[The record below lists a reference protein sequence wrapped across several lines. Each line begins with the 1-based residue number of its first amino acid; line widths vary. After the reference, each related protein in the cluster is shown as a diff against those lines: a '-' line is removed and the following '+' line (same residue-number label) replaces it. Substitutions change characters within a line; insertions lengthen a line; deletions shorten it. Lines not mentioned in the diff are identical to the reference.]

1 MLMLRFA
8 PIYLIMA
15 SLWGAVVPRLDFPQI
30 VEQSERIVHAEILG
44 SEVTQSGNYL
54 WTHYRVRVLDGIKGN
69 PPTEITVS
77 EPGGELN
84 GIGMAVEGAVEYRAG
99 EEVVLFLYRTP
110 IGFWRASGYW
120 QGKFDVVES
129 AGVKTVRANLD
140 QVTLV
145 DSGQDAGPAAGS
157 RRALASFDGMT
168 LDQFKAEIRQEVAR

>member
-1 MLMLRFA
+1 MLRFA
-8 PIYLIMA
+8 PILLILA
-15 SLWGAVVPRLDFPQI
+15 SLPGAVVPRLDFTQMI
-30 VEQSERIVHAEILG
+30 EQSERIVHAEILG
-44 SEVTQSGNYL
+44 SEVAQSGDYI
-54 WTHYRVRVLDGIKGN
+54 WTHYRVRVLDGIKGS
-69 PPTEITVS
+69 PPTEIIVS

-84 GIGMAVEGAVEYRAG
+84 GIGMAVDGAVEYRPG

-129 AGVKTVRANLD
+129 AGAKTMRANLD

-145 DSGQDAGPAAGS
+145 DASPAAAG

-168 LDQFKAEIRQEVAR
+168 LDQFKAEIRREAGR